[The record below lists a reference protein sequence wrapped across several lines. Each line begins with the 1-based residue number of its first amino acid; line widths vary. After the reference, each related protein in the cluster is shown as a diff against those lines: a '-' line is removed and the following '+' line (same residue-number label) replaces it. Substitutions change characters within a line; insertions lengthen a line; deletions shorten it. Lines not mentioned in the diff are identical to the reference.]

1 MKITKSLWVF
11 IRCEFKKWIEGQR
24 TATYWLGKEMTQE
37 LTSKKTLLEEKHNY
51 ATFSKHFLGKN
62 DKKNVKTRNSI
73 WTTVIVCHLFVLSGL
88 PERLQVI
95 TYSFTLLSLKRGIS
109 HETK

>member
-1 MKITKSLWVF
+1 MNIKKNIARRKTITQ
-11 IRCEFKKWIEGQR
+11 RFKK
-24 TATYWLGKEMTQE
+24 
-37 LTSKKTLLEEKHNY
+37 
-51 ATFSKHFLGKN
+51 TFSERST
-62 DKKNVKTRNSI
+62 KKNVKTTNSI
-73 WTTVIVCHLFVLSGL
+73 WTTVIVCHLFALSGL